1 MKPISL
7 AILCLFAMAPF
18 LLMTD
23 IRSDSLAKS
32 LELRAYYD
40 TAIDNAIS
48 DAAWTMA
55 GSVRDGAGYGSA
67 GGLQVEEE
75 AAVSAFYETLAAGL
89 GALGI
94 PSAEARVR
102 SHVPVLLTVG
112 KESAVLRV
120 QAAHLDRNGI
130 LVTEL
135 VRMPGK
141 PYSWDPGDSRH
152 LVRFTMGTDIQVY
165 DRLDNTLQLDSW
177 TRFAETLPGLR
188 TEEGFAS
195 KRLETV
201 TRVVQSL
208 LEEGMA
214 LVMSGSSNIP
224 ATVDDVLA
232 VTGPHAGVI
241 VDLPGGGSRFRFDLP
256 KTEDAAF
263 RRAVSDVGMLAFV
276 QGLPVGGDKTYD
288 TFAFGGGRVIR
299 RTQVA
304 GYLWDER
311 FLYCRTDCRLFL
323 ERSGQAGFDTDALR
337 FYTAAEEAAAEGYE
351 PCPVCRP

>member
-23 IRSDSLAKS
+23 IRADSLAKS

-40 TAIDNAIS
+40 AAIDNAIS
-48 DAAWTMA
+48 DAAWIMA
-55 GSVRDGAGYGSA
+55 GSVREGAGYASG
-67 GGLQVEEE
+67 GGLQVDEE
-75 AAVSAFYETLAAGL
+75 AAVSAFFEILSAGL
-89 GALGI
+89 GASGI

-102 SHVPVLLTVG
+102 AHVPVLVTVG
-112 KESAVLRV
+112 PESAVLRV
-120 QAAHLDRNGI
+120 QAAHLDGNGI
-130 LVTEL
+130 LVTSP

-141 PYSWDPGDSRH
+141 PYSWDPGDGRH
-152 LVRFTMGTDIQVY
+152 FVRFTMGTDVQVY
-165 DRLDNTLQLDSW
+165 DRLDNTLQQASW
-177 TRFAETLPGLR
+177 THFSEALPGLR
-188 TEEGFAS
+188 TEEEFAA
-195 KRLETV
+195 KRLDTV

-214 LVMSGSSNIP
+214 LAKAGKSDIP
-224 ATVDDVLA
+224 AAADDVLA
-232 VTGPHAGVI
+232 VTGLQAGI
-241 VDLPGGGSRFRFDLP
+241 IADFPEGGSGFHFDLP
-256 KTEDAAF
+256 KTEEAAF

-323 ERSGQAGFDTDALR
+323 ERSTQAGFDADAIR
-337 FYTAAEEAAAEGYE
+337 FFATAEEAAAEGYE